1 MIGFDHIGTM
11 GRLGNQMFQYAALKG
26 IAAHRGYE
34 YTIPPENPKI
44 QIDNYGLIEAFE
56 LSDNKKIGWLNT
68 QYDIIAEKHFHFDED
83 LFNTFPDGS
92 GLYGFFQSEKYFK
105 HIEDE
110 IREDFTFK
118 DDIYE
123 PCKEFISQYGDD
135 IIFLHVRRSDSTGRT
150 EYFPIADIGWFEEML
165 EYFPKD
171 VPVLILTDKLDW
183 VKSQKLFDQDRFL
196 LSEQREYSKNL
207 VWNGRGKME
216 YTLSPWIDLCLM
228 SLCNG
233 GIVPNTTFGWWG
245 AWLQKSKNKKIV
257 YQHPYFGPIFTRQN
271 EAYIHVRDM
280 HPEDWIRGH
289 LKEEHID
296 TVYTPSDNEVG

>member
-34 YTIPPENPKI
+34 YTIPPENPRI

-118 DDIYE
+118 KELLE
-123 PCKEFISQYGDD
+123 PCEGFRKDLGDEV
-135 IIFLHVRRSDSTGRT
+135 IFLHVRRGDPNLADKRGFKWAYTQCSSQHPPQPLEYYEKALKEFDDDMPVVVFSDS
-150 EYFPIADIGWFEEML
+150 I
-165 EYFPKD
+165 
-171 VPVLILTDKLDW
+171 DW
-183 VKSQKLFDQDRFL
+183 VKEQDLFKPDRFMI
-196 LSEQREYSKNL
+196 SEQTDKFSDGAL
-207 VWNGRGKME
+207 VP
-216 YTLSPWIDLCLM
+216 YIDLCLM
-228 SLCNG
+228 TLCDHAIIANSSMS
-233 GIVPNTTFGWWG
+233 WWG
-245 AWLQKSKNKKIV
+245 AWLIQNEYKKV
-257 YQHPYFGPIFTRQN
+257 VAPKMWFGP
-271 EAYIHVRDM
+271 AYAD
-280 HPEDWIRGH
+280 
-289 LKEEHID
+289 KD
-296 TVYTPSDNEVG
+296 TKDLYPKGCIVI

>member
-34 YTIPPENPKI
+34 YTIPPENPRI

-118 DDIYE
+118 REWLE
-123 PCKEFISQYGDD
+123 PCEEFRKDLGDEV
-135 IIFLHVRRSDSTGRT
+135 IFLHVRRGDPNLADKRGFKWAYTQCSSQHPPQPLEYYEKALKEFDDDMPVVVFSDS
-150 EYFPIADIGWFEEML
+150 I
-165 EYFPKD
+165 
-171 VPVLILTDKLDW
+171 DW
-183 VKSQKLFDQDRFL
+183 VKEQDLFKPDRFMI
-196 LSEQREYSKNL
+196 SEQTDKFSDGAL
-207 VWNGRGKME
+207 VP
-216 YTLSPWIDLCLM
+216 YIDLCLM
-228 SLCNG
+228 TLCDHAIIANSSMS
-233 GIVPNTTFGWWG
+233 WWG
-245 AWLQKSKNKKIV
+245 AWLI
-257 YQHPYFGPIFTRQN
+257 QN
-271 EAYIHVRDM
+271 EYKKVVAPKMWFGSAYAD
-280 HPEDWIRGH
+280 
-289 LKEEHID
+289 KD
-296 TVYTPSDNEVG
+296 TKDLYPKGCIVI

>member
-34 YTIPPENPKI
+34 YTIPPENPRI

-92 GLYGFFQSEKYFK
+92 GLYGFFQSEKYFE

-118 DDIYE
+118 KEWLE
-123 PCKEFISQYGDD
+123 PCEGFRKDLGDEV
-135 IIFLHVRRSDSTGRT
+135 IFLHVRRGDPNLADKRGFKWAYTQCSSQHPPQPLEYYEKALKEFDDDMPVVVFSDS
-150 EYFPIADIGWFEEML
+150 I
-165 EYFPKD
+165 
-171 VPVLILTDKLDW
+171 DW
-183 VKSQKLFDQDRFL
+183 VKEQDLFKPDRFMI
-196 LSEQREYSKNL
+196 SEQTDKFSDGAL
-207 VWNGRGKME
+207 VP
-216 YTLSPWIDLCLM
+216 YIDLCLM
-228 SLCNG
+228 TLCDHAIIANSSMS
-233 GIVPNTTFGWWG
+233 WWG
-245 AWLQKSKNKKIV
+245 AWLIQNEYKKV
-257 YQHPYFGPIFTRQN
+257 VAPKMWFGP
-271 EAYIHVRDM
+271 AYAD
-280 HPEDWIRGH
+280 
-289 LKEEHID
+289 KD
-296 TVYTPSDNEVG
+296 TKDLYPKGCIVI

>member
-34 YTIPPENPKI
+34 YTIPPENPRI

-118 DDIYE
+118 KEWLE
-123 PCKEFISQYGDD
+123 PCEGFRKDLGDEV
-135 IIFLHVRRSDSTGRT
+135 IFLHVRRGDPNLADKRGFKWAYTQCSSQHPPQPLEYYEKALKEFDDDMPVVVFSDS
-150 EYFPIADIGWFEEML
+150 I
-165 EYFPKD
+165 
-171 VPVLILTDKLDW
+171 DW
-183 VKSQKLFDQDRFL
+183 VKEQDLFKPDRFMI
-196 LSEQREYSKNL
+196 SEQTDKFSDGAL
-207 VWNGRGKME
+207 VP
-216 YTLSPWIDLCLM
+216 YIDLCLM
-228 SLCNG
+228 TLCDHAIIANSSMS
-233 GIVPNTTFGWWG
+233 WWG
-245 AWLQKSKNKKIV
+245 AWLIQNEYKKV
-257 YQHPYFGPIFTRQN
+257 VAPKMWFGP
-271 EAYIHVRDM
+271 AYAD
-280 HPEDWIRGH
+280 
-289 LKEEHID
+289 KD
-296 TVYTPSDNEVG
+296 TKDLYPKNCIVI

>member
-118 DDIYE
+118 KEWLE
-123 PCKEFISQYGDD
+123 PCEGFRKDLGDEV
-135 IIFLHVRRSDSTGRT
+135 IFLHVRRGDPNLADKRGFKWAYVNIQDQHPTQPIEYYEKALTYFPDDMPVVVFSDS
-150 EYFPIADIGWFEEML
+150 I
-165 EYFPKD
+165 
-171 VPVLILTDKLDW
+171 DW
-183 VKSQKLFDQDRFL
+183 VKEQDLFKPDRFMI
-196 LSEQREYSKNL
+196 SEQTDKFSDGAL
-207 VWNGRGKME
+207 VP
-216 YTLSPWIDLCLM
+216 YIDLCLM
-228 SLCNG
+228 TLCDHAIIANSSMS
-233 GIVPNTTFGWWG
+233 WWG
-245 AWLQKSKNKKIV
+245 AWLIENEYKKIV
-257 YQHPYFGPIFTRQN
+257 APKMWFGP
-271 EAYIHVRDM
+271 AYAD
-280 HPEDWIRGH
+280 
-289 LKEEHID
+289 KD
-296 TVYTPSDNEVG
+296 TKDLYPKNCIVI

>member
-34 YTIPPENPKI
+34 YTIPPENPRI

-118 DDIYE
+118 KEWLE
-123 PCKEFISQYGDD
+123 PCEEFRKDLGDEV
-135 IIFLHVRRSDSTGRT
+135 IFLHVRRGDPNLADKRGFKWAYTQCSSQHPPQPLEYYEKALKEFDDDMPVVVFSDS
-150 EYFPIADIGWFEEML
+150 I
-165 EYFPKD
+165 
-171 VPVLILTDKLDW
+171 DW
-183 VKSQKLFDQDRFL
+183 VKEQDLFKPDRFMI
-196 LSEQREYSKNL
+196 SEQTDKFSDGAL
-207 VWNGRGKME
+207 VP
-216 YTLSPWIDLCLM
+216 YIDLCLM
-228 SLCNG
+228 TLCDHAIIANSSMS
-233 GIVPNTTFGWWG
+233 WWG
-245 AWLQKSKNKKIV
+245 AWLI
-257 YQHPYFGPIFTRQN
+257 QN
-271 EAYIHVRDM
+271 EYKKVVAPKMWFGSAYAD
-280 HPEDWIRGH
+280 
-289 LKEEHID
+289 KD
-296 TVYTPSDNEVG
+296 TKDLYSKGCIVI

>member
-118 DDIYE
+118 KEWLE
-123 PCKEFISQYGDD
+123 PCEEFRKDLGDEV
-135 IIFLHVRRSDSTGRT
+135 IFLHVRRGDPNLADKRGFKWAYTQCSSQHPPQPLEYYEKALKEFDDDMPGVVFSDS
-150 EYFPIADIGWFEEML
+150 I
-165 EYFPKD
+165 
-171 VPVLILTDKLDW
+171 DW
-183 VKSQKLFDQDRFL
+183 VKEQDLFKPDRFMI
-196 LSEQREYSKNL
+196 SEQTDKFSDGAL
-207 VWNGRGKME
+207 VP
-216 YTLSPWIDLCLM
+216 YIDLCLM
-228 SLCNG
+228 TLCDHAIIANSSMS
-233 GIVPNTTFGWWG
+233 WWG
-245 AWLQKSKNKKIV
+245 AWLIQNEYKKV
-257 YQHPYFGPIFTRQN
+257 VAPKMWFGP
-271 EAYIHVRDM
+271 AYAD
-280 HPEDWIRGH
+280 
-289 LKEEHID
+289 KD
-296 TVYTPSDNEVG
+296 TKDLYPKGCIVI

>member
-34 YTIPPENPKI
+34 YTIPPENPRI

-118 DDIYE
+118 KEWLE
-123 PCKEFISQYGDD
+123 PCEGFRKDLGDEV
-135 IIFLHVRRSDSTGRT
+135 IFLHVRRGDPNLADKRGFKWAYVNIQDQHPTQPIEYYETALTYFPDDMPVVVFSDS
-150 EYFPIADIGWFEEML
+150 I
-165 EYFPKD
+165 
-171 VPVLILTDKLDW
+171 DW
-183 VKSQKLFDQDRFL
+183 VKEQDLFKPDRFMI
-196 LSEQREYSKNL
+196 SEQTDKFSDGAL
-207 VWNGRGKME
+207 VP
-216 YTLSPWIDLCLM
+216 YIDLCLM
-228 SLCNG
+228 TLCDHAIIANSSMS
-233 GIVPNTTFGWWG
+233 WWG
-245 AWLQKSKNKKIV
+245 AWLIQNEYKKIV
-257 YQHPYFGPIFTRQN
+257 APKMWFGP
-271 EAYIHVRDM
+271 AYAD
-280 HPEDWIRGH
+280 
-289 LKEEHID
+289 KD
-296 TVYTPSDNEVG
+296 TKDLYPKGCIVI

>member
-34 YTIPPENPKI
+34 YTIPPENPRI

-118 DDIYE
+118 KEWLE
-123 PCKEFISQYGDD
+123 PCEGFRKDLGDEV
-135 IIFLHVRRSDSTGRT
+135 IFLHVRRGDPNLADKRGFKWAYTQCSSQHPPQPLEYYEKALKEFDDDMPVVVFSDS
-150 EYFPIADIGWFEEML
+150 I
-165 EYFPKD
+165 
-171 VPVLILTDKLDW
+171 DW
-183 VKSQKLFDQDRFL
+183 VKEQDLFKPDRFMI
-196 LSEQREYSKNL
+196 SEQTDKFSDGAL
-207 VWNGRGKME
+207 VP
-216 YTLSPWIDLCLM
+216 YVDLCLM
-228 SLCNG
+228 TLCDHAIIANSSMS
-233 GIVPNTTFGWWG
+233 WWG
-245 AWLQKSKNKKIV
+245 AWLIQNEYKKV
-257 YQHPYFGPIFTRQN
+257 VAPKMWFGP
-271 EAYIHVRDM
+271 AYAD
-280 HPEDWIRGH
+280 
-289 LKEEHID
+289 KD
-296 TVYTPSDNEVG
+296 TKDLYPKGCIVI

>member
-34 YTIPPENPKI
+34 YTIPPENPRI

-118 DDIYE
+118 KEWLE
-123 PCKEFISQYGDD
+123 PCEGFRKNLGDEV
-135 IIFLHVRRSDSTGRT
+135 IFLHVRRGDPNLADKRGFKWAYTQCSSQHPPQPLEYYEKALKEFDDDMPVVVFSDS
-150 EYFPIADIGWFEEML
+150 I
-165 EYFPKD
+165 
-171 VPVLILTDKLDW
+171 DW
-183 VKSQKLFDQDRFL
+183 VKEQDLFKPDRFMI
-196 LSEQREYSKNL
+196 SEQTDKFSDGAL
-207 VWNGRGKME
+207 VP
-216 YTLSPWIDLCLM
+216 YIDLCLM
-228 SLCNG
+228 TLCDHAIIANSSMS
-233 GIVPNTTFGWWG
+233 WWG
-245 AWLQKSKNKKIV
+245 AWLIQNEYKKV
-257 YQHPYFGPIFTRQN
+257 VAPKMSFGP
-271 EAYIHVRDM
+271 AYAD
-280 HPEDWIRGH
+280 
-289 LKEEHID
+289 KD
-296 TVYTPSDNEVG
+296 TKDLYPKGCIVI

>member
-118 DDIYE
+118 KEWLE
-123 PCKEFISQYGDD
+123 PCEGFRKDLGDEV
-135 IIFLHVRRSDSTGRT
+135 IFLHVRRGDPNLADKRGFKWAYVNIQDQHPTQPIEYYEKALTYFPDDMPVVVFSDS
-150 EYFPIADIGWFEEML
+150 I
-165 EYFPKD
+165 
-171 VPVLILTDKLDW
+171 DW
-183 VKSQKLFDQDRFL
+183 VKEQDLFKPDRFMI
-196 LSEQREYSKNL
+196 SEQTDKFSDGAL
-207 VWNGRGKME
+207 VP
-216 YTLSPWIDLCLM
+216 YIDLCLM
-228 SLCNG
+228 TLCDHAIIANSSMS
-233 GIVPNTTFGWWG
+233 WWG
-245 AWLQKSKNKKIV
+245 AWLIQNEYKKV
-257 YQHPYFGPIFTRQN
+257 VAPKMWFGP
-271 EAYIHVRDM
+271 AYAD
-280 HPEDWIRGH
+280 
-289 LKEEHID
+289 KD
-296 TVYTPSDNEVG
+296 TKDLYPKGCIVI

>member
-34 YTIPPENPKI
+34 YIIPPENPRI

-68 QYDIIAEKHFHFDED
+68 QYDIIAEKHFNFDED

-118 DDIYE
+118 KEWLE
-123 PCKEFISQYGDD
+123 PCEGFRKDLGDEV
-135 IIFLHVRRSDSTGRT
+135 IFLHVRRGDPNLADKRGFKWAYTQCSSQHPPQPLEYYKKALKEFDDDMPVVVFSDS
-150 EYFPIADIGWFEEML
+150 I
-165 EYFPKD
+165 
-171 VPVLILTDKLDW
+171 DW
-183 VKSQKLFDQDRFL
+183 VKEQDLFKPDRFMI
-196 LSEQREYSKNL
+196 SEQTDKFSDGAL
-207 VWNGRGKME
+207 VP
-216 YTLSPWIDLCLM
+216 YIDICLM
-228 SLCNG
+228 TLCDHAIIANSSMS
-233 GIVPNTTFGWWG
+233 WWG
-245 AWLQKSKNKKIV
+245 AWLI
-257 YQHPYFGPIFTRQN
+257 QN
-271 EAYIHVRDM
+271 EYKKVVAPKMWFGSAYAD
-280 HPEDWIRGH
+280 
-289 LKEEHID
+289 KD
-296 TVYTPSDNEVG
+296 TKDLYPKGCIVI

>member
-68 QYDIIAEKHFHFDED
+68 QYDIIPEKHFHFDED

-118 DDIYE
+118 KEWLE
-123 PCKEFISQYGDD
+123 PCEEFRKDLGDEV
-135 IIFLHVRRSDSTGRT
+135 IFLHVRRGDPNLADKRGFKWAYTQCSSQHPPQPLEYYEKALKEFDDDMPVVVFSDS
-150 EYFPIADIGWFEEML
+150 I
-165 EYFPKD
+165 
-171 VPVLILTDKLDW
+171 DW
-183 VKSQKLFDQDRFL
+183 VKEQDLFKPDRFMI
-196 LSEQREYSKNL
+196 SEQTDKFSDGAL
-207 VWNGRGKME
+207 VP
-216 YTLSPWIDLCLM
+216 YIDLCLM
-228 SLCNG
+228 TLCDHAIIANSSMS
-233 GIVPNTTFGWWG
+233 WWG
-245 AWLQKSKNKKIV
+245 AWLIQNEYKKV
-257 YQHPYFGPIFTRQN
+257 VAPKMWFGP
-271 EAYIHVRDM
+271 AYAD
-280 HPEDWIRGH
+280 
-289 LKEEHID
+289 KD
-296 TVYTPSDNEVG
+296 TKDLYPKGCIVI

>member
-34 YTIPPENPKI
+34 YTIPPENPRI

-118 DDIYE
+118 KEWLE
-123 PCKEFISQYGDD
+123 PCEGFRKNLGDEV
-135 IIFLHVRRSDSTGRT
+135 IFLHVRRGDPNLADKRGFKWAYTQCSSQHPPQPLEYYKKALKEFDDDMPVVVFSDS
-150 EYFPIADIGWFEEML
+150 I
-165 EYFPKD
+165 
-171 VPVLILTDKLDW
+171 DW
-183 VKSQKLFDQDRFL
+183 VKEQDLFKPDRFMI
-196 LSEQREYSKNL
+196 SEQTDKFSDGAL
-207 VWNGRGKME
+207 VP
-216 YTLSPWIDLCLM
+216 YIDLCLM
-228 SLCNG
+228 TLCDHAIIANSSMS
-233 GIVPNTTFGWWG
+233 WWG
-245 AWLQKSKNKKIV
+245 AWLI
-257 YQHPYFGPIFTRQN
+257 QN
-271 EAYIHVRDM
+271 EYKKVVAPKMWFGSAYAD
-280 HPEDWIRGH
+280 
-289 LKEEHID
+289 KD
-296 TVYTPSDNEVG
+296 TKDLYPKGCIVI

>member
-26 IAAHRGYE
+26 IAAHRGYV

-68 QYDIIAEKHFHFDED
+68 QYDIIPEKHFHFDED

-118 DDIYE
+118 KEWLE
-123 PCKEFISQYGDD
+123 PCEGFRKDLGDEV
-135 IIFLHVRRSDSTGRT
+135 IFLHVRRGDPNLADKRGFKWAYTQCSSQHPPQPLEYYEKALKEFDDDMPVVVFSDS
-150 EYFPIADIGWFEEML
+150 I
-165 EYFPKD
+165 
-171 VPVLILTDKLDW
+171 DW
-183 VKSQKLFDQDRFL
+183 VKEQDLFKPDRFMI
-196 LSEQREYSKNL
+196 SEQTDKFSDGAL
-207 VWNGRGKME
+207 VP
-216 YTLSPWIDLCLM
+216 YIDLCLM
-228 SLCNG
+228 TLCDHAIIANSSMS
-233 GIVPNTTFGWWG
+233 WWG
-245 AWLQKSKNKKIV
+245 AWLIQNEYKKV
-257 YQHPYFGPIFTRQN
+257 VAPKMWFGP
-271 EAYIHVRDM
+271 AYAD
-280 HPEDWIRGH
+280 
-289 LKEEHID
+289 KD
-296 TVYTPSDNEVG
+296 TKDLYPKNCIVI

>member
-68 QYDIIAEKHFHFDED
+68 QYDIIPEKHFHFDED

-118 DDIYE
+118 KEWLE
-123 PCKEFISQYGDD
+123 PCEEFRKDLGDEV
-135 IIFLHVRRSDSTGRT
+135 IFLHVRRGDPNLADKRGFKWAYTQCSSQHPPQPLEYYEKALKEFDDDMPVVVFSDS
-150 EYFPIADIGWFEEML
+150 I
-165 EYFPKD
+165 
-171 VPVLILTDKLDW
+171 DW
-183 VKSQKLFDQDRFL
+183 VKEQDLFKPDRFMI
-196 LSEQREYSKNL
+196 SEQTDKFSDGAL
-207 VWNGRGKME
+207 VP
-216 YTLSPWIDLCLM
+216 YIDLCLM
-228 SLCNG
+228 TLCDHAIIANSSMS
-233 GIVPNTTFGWWG
+233 WWG
-245 AWLQKSKNKKIV
+245 AWLI
-257 YQHPYFGPIFTRQN
+257 QN
-271 EAYIHVRDM
+271 EYKKVVAPKMWFGSAYAD
-280 HPEDWIRGH
+280 
-289 LKEEHID
+289 KD
-296 TVYTPSDNEVG
+296 TKDLYPKNCIVI

>member
-118 DDIYE
+118 KEWLE
-123 PCKEFISQYGDD
+123 PCEGFRKDLGDEV
-135 IIFLHVRRSDSTGRT
+135 IFLHVRRGDPNLADKRGFKWAYTQCSSQHPPQPLEYYEKALKEFDDDMPVVVFSDS
-150 EYFPIADIGWFEEML
+150 I
-165 EYFPKD
+165 
-171 VPVLILTDKLDW
+171 DW
-183 VKSQKLFDQDRFL
+183 VKEQDLFKPDRFMI
-196 LSEQREYSKNL
+196 SEQTDKFSDGAL
-207 VWNGRGKME
+207 VP
-216 YTLSPWIDLCLM
+216 YIDLCLM
-228 SLCNG
+228 TLCDHAIIANSSMS
-233 GIVPNTTFGWWG
+233 WWG
-245 AWLQKSKNKKIV
+245 AWLIQNEYKKVIA
-257 YQHPYFGPIFTRQN
+257 PKMWFGP
-271 EAYIHVRDM
+271 AYAD
-280 HPEDWIRGH
+280 
-289 LKEEHID
+289 KD
-296 TVYTPSDNEVG
+296 TKDLYPKGCIVI

>member
-34 YTIPPENPKI
+34 YTIPPENPRI

-118 DDIYE
+118 KEWLE
-123 PCKEFISQYGDD
+123 PCEGFRKDLGDEV
-135 IIFLHVRRSDSTGRT
+135 IFLHVRRGDPNLADKRGFKWAYTQCSSQHPPQPLEYYEKALKEFDDDMPVVVFSDS
-150 EYFPIADIGWFEEML
+150 I
-165 EYFPKD
+165 
-171 VPVLILTDKLDW
+171 DW
-183 VKSQKLFDQDRFL
+183 VKEQDLFKSDRFMI
-196 LSEQREYSKNL
+196 SEQTDKFSDGAL
-207 VWNGRGKME
+207 VP
-216 YTLSPWIDLCLM
+216 YIDLCLM
-228 SLCNG
+228 TLCDHAIIANSSMS
-233 GIVPNTTFGWWG
+233 WWG
-245 AWLQKSKNKKIV
+245 AWLIQNEYKKVIA
-257 YQHPYFGPIFTRQN
+257 PKMWFGP
-271 EAYIHVRDM
+271 AYAD
-280 HPEDWIRGH
+280 
-289 LKEEHID
+289 KD
-296 TVYTPSDNEVG
+296 TKDLYPKGCIVI

>member
-34 YTIPPENPKI
+34 YTIPPENPRI

-118 DDIYE
+118 KEWLE
-123 PCKEFISQYGDD
+123 PCEGFRKDLGDEV
-135 IIFLHVRRSDSTGRT
+135 IFLHVRRGDPNLADKRGFKWAYTQCSSQHPPQPLEYYEEALKEFDDDMPVVVFSDS
-150 EYFPIADIGWFEEML
+150 I
-165 EYFPKD
+165 
-171 VPVLILTDKLDW
+171 DW
-183 VKSQKLFDQDRFL
+183 VKEQDLFKPDRFMI
-196 LSEQREYSKNL
+196 SEQTDKFSDGAL
-207 VWNGRGKME
+207 VP
-216 YTLSPWIDLCLM
+216 YIDLCLM
-228 SLCNG
+228 TLCDHAIIANSSMS
-233 GIVPNTTFGWWG
+233 WWG
-245 AWLQKSKNKKIV
+245 AWLIQNEYKKV
-257 YQHPYFGPIFTRQN
+257 VAPKMWFGP
-271 EAYIHVRDM
+271 AYAD
-280 HPEDWIRGH
+280 
-289 LKEEHID
+289 KD
-296 TVYTPSDNEVG
+296 TKDLYPKG

>member
-118 DDIYE
+118 KEWLE
-123 PCKEFISQYGDD
+123 PCEEFRKDLGDEV
-135 IIFLHVRRSDSTGRT
+135 IFLHVRRGDPNLADKRGFKWAYTQCSSQHPPQPLEYYEKALKEFDDDMPVVVFSDS
-150 EYFPIADIGWFEEML
+150 I
-165 EYFPKD
+165 
-171 VPVLILTDKLDW
+171 DW
-183 VKSQKLFDQDRFL
+183 VKEQDLFKPDRFMI
-196 LSEQREYSKNL
+196 SEQTDKFSDGAL
-207 VWNGRGKME
+207 VP
-216 YTLSPWIDLCLM
+216 YIDLCLM
-228 SLCNG
+228 TLCDHAIIANSSMS
-233 GIVPNTTFGWWG
+233 WWG
-245 AWLQKSKNKKIV
+245 AWLIQNEYKKIV
-257 YQHPYFGPIFTRQN
+257 APKMWFGP
-271 EAYIHVRDM
+271 AYAD
-280 HPEDWIRGH
+280 
-289 LKEEHID
+289 KD
-296 TVYTPSDNEVG
+296 TKDLYPKGCIVI

>member
-34 YTIPPENPKI
+34 YTIPPENPRI

-118 DDIYE
+118 KEWLE
-123 PCKEFISQYGDD
+123 PCEEFRKDLGDEV
-135 IIFLHVRRSDSTGRT
+135 IFLHVRRGDPNLADKRGFKWAYTQCSSQHPPQPLEYYEKALKEFDDDMPVVVFSDS
-150 EYFPIADIGWFEEML
+150 I
-165 EYFPKD
+165 
-171 VPVLILTDKLDW
+171 DW
-183 VKSQKLFDQDRFL
+183 VKEQDLFKPDRFMI
-196 LSEQREYSKNL
+196 SEQTDKFSDGAL
-207 VWNGRGKME
+207 VP
-216 YTLSPWIDLCLM
+216 YIDLCLM
-228 SLCNG
+228 TLCDHAIIANSSMS
-233 GIVPNTTFGWWG
+233 WWG
-245 AWLQKSKNKKIV
+245 AWLIQNEYKKV
-257 YQHPYFGPIFTRQN
+257 VAPKMWFGP
-271 EAYIHVRDM
+271 AYAD
-280 HPEDWIRGH
+280 
-289 LKEEHID
+289 KD
-296 TVYTPSDNEVG
+296 TKDLYPKGCIVI

>member
-34 YTIPPENPKI
+34 YTITPENPRI

-118 DDIYE
+118 KEWLE
-123 PCKEFISQYGDD
+123 PCEGFRKDLGDEV
-135 IIFLHVRRSDSTGRT
+135 IFLHVRRGDPNLADKRGFKWAYTQCSSQHPPQPLEYYEKALKEFDDDMPVVVFSDS
-150 EYFPIADIGWFEEML
+150 I
-165 EYFPKD
+165 
-171 VPVLILTDKLDW
+171 DW
-183 VKSQKLFDQDRFL
+183 VKEQDLFKPDRFMI
-196 LSEQREYSKNL
+196 SEQTDKFSDGAL
-207 VWNGRGKME
+207 VP
-216 YTLSPWIDLCLM
+216 YIDLCLM
-228 SLCNG
+228 TLCDHAIIANSSMS
-233 GIVPNTTFGWWG
+233 WWG
-245 AWLQKSKNKKIV
+245 AWLIQNEYKKV
-257 YQHPYFGPIFTRQN
+257 VAPKMWFGP
-271 EAYIHVRDM
+271 AYAD
-280 HPEDWIRGH
+280 
-289 LKEEHID
+289 KD
-296 TVYTPSDNEVG
+296 TKDLYPKGCIVI